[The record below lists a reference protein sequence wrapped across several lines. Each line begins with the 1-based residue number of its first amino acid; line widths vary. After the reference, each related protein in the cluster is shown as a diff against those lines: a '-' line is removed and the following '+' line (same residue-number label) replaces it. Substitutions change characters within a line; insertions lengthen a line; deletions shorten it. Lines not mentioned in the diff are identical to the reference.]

1 MLVKNGGRTALVSPT
16 VDTHI
21 NRGPNNANEIAV
33 RMRGGHFNFYANG
46 TELGQADDAVYES
59 GKMGIVN
66 IVGRLDVVYN
76 DFKVAVPA

>member
-1 MLVKNGGRTALVSPT
+1 
-16 VDTHI
+16 
-21 NRGPNNANEIAV
+21 
-33 RMRGGHFNFYANG
+33 MRGDHFTLYANG
-46 TELGQADDAVYES
+46 TELGQADDGTYES